1 MTEPGDLPTRVHD
14 LLGEAIRIYHDN
26 PAARGWLYRQAERFA
41 GPLRLAVTGTP
52 GAGKSTLVSALVGQG
67 VALST
72 DGEAGHRTWYSDG
85 PQPRAQVRPLQRAP
99 YELPLHRDDHGL
111 RLIGVPGD
119 ALEILV
125 EWPSRSLRHTHLL
138 DTPGLTAADA
148 GWQTAAE
155 LWQEVDAVLFLSR
168 TLSAADLGR
177 VPPVR
182 GGWAAATAA
191 LHVIAVLSRAD
202 ETVGGRVDA
211 MLAAKQIA
219 RRRRR
224 EPDVTVMCQDAL
236 AVSGL
241 VGYAARTLRQDEF
254 DAVATLGTLPR
265 PELEPYLLSVDRFR
279 AAGDAVALP
288 ADRRERLLGR
298 LGLTGIRL
306 ATTLVRSGA
315 HDTAALAEALQRH
328 SGLAELQAAVADL
341 FSARRDVL
349 KSRVALLAVEQIAH
363 REPGPQS
370 AYLLG
375 QVERV
380 VAGAHE
386 FEELRLLAAL
396 RTRRAGLPGE
406 LAMEAR
412 RLAGGDGPTVFERL
426 GVPPESPI
434 EHLWEHAGAA
444 AERWRHEAQQA
455 DPAGR
460 RAAQVVLQSC
470 EAMLQ
475 QLTEGVPTT

>member
-1 MTEPGDLPTRVHD
+1 MTGTGDLPARVHD
-14 LLGEAIRIYHDN
+14 LLAEAIRIYHGN
-26 PAARGWLYRQAERFA
+26 PAAQAWLYRQAERFA

-52 GAGKSTLVSALVGQG
+52 GAGKSTLVNALVGQG

-72 DGEAGHRTWYSDG
+72 DGDGGHRTWYSDG
-85 PQPRAQVRPLQRAP
+85 PQPRAQVRPLRGAP
-99 YELPLHRDDHGL
+99 YEVPLHRDDHGL
-111 RLIGVPGD
+111 RVVGVPGD
-119 ALEILV
+119 VLEILV

-138 DTPGLTAADA
+138 DTPGLSASDA
-148 GWQTAAE
+148 GWAAAGE
-155 LWQEVDAVLFLSR
+155 LWQEADAVLFLSR
-168 TLSAADLGR
+168 TLAAADLGR

-191 LHVIAVLSRAD
+191 LHVVAVLSRAD
-202 ETVGGRVDA
+202 ETAGGRVDA
-211 MLAAKQIA
+211 LLAAKQIA

-224 EPDVTVMCQDAL
+224 EPDLTVVCQDAL

-254 DAVATLGTLPR
+254 DAVAGLSTLPR
-265 PELEPYLLSVDRFR
+265 AELEPYLLSVDRFR
-279 AAGDAVALP
+279 AAGTAVAPP
-288 ADRRERLLGR
+288 ADRRERLLDR

-315 HDTAALAEALQRH
+315 HDTAALAEALLRH
-328 SGLAELQAAVADL
+328 SGLAELQTAVADL

-349 KSRVALLAVEQIAH
+349 KSRVALLAVEHLAH

-396 RTRRAGLPGE
+396 RTRRAGLPGD
-406 LAMEAR
+406 LAVEAR

-426 GVPPESPI
+426 GVPAETPP
-434 EHLWEHAGAA
+434 EHLWAHAEAA
-444 AERWRHEAQQA
+444 AERWRHEAQE
-455 DPAGR
+455 AGPDSR
-460 RAAQVVLQSC
+460 RAAQVVVQSC
-470 EAMLQ
+470 EGMLQ
-475 QLTEGVPTT
+475 QLTEGIPAA